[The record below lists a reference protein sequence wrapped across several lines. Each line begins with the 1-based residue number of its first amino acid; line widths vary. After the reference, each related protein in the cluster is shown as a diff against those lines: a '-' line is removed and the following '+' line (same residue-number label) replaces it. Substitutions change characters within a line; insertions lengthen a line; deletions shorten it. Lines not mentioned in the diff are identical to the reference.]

1 MPITAIQVKEAKP
14 SDKDYKLSDGD
25 LVLFPEMVGS
35 HNNRL
40 VCELKVLVGWLLKC
54 GSEFR

>member
-1 MPITAIQVKEAKP
+1 
-14 SDKDYKLSDGD
+14 
-25 LVLFPEMVGS
+25 MVGS

-54 GSEFR
+54 GAEFR

>member
-1 MPITAIQVKEAKP
+1 
-14 SDKDYKLSDGD
+14 
-25 LVLFPEMVGS
+25 LVLFSEMVGS